1 MASLKPAWRE
11 RFERALEER
20 QLAGNL
26 RQLRPASTRVDF
38 CSNDY
43 LGLAR
48 TDLLVEQAP
57 ARAGATGSR
66 LITGNYPAIELLEGQ
81 LATYHG
87 AESGLIFGSGYT
99 ANIGL
104 LTCVA
109 RRGDT
114 LLYDQ
119 LCHASL
125 RDGLQLSPAR
135 TLGFRHN
142 DLDELEA
149 KLRRSGGQRFVVVES
164 IYSMD
169 GDAAP
174 LVDLTSLCTRYDA
187 ALIVDEA
194 HAVGVFGAR
203 GEGLVSAL
211 GLEAAVWARIVTFGK
226 ALGGHGAIVLG
237 PRYLRDFLI
246 NFCRPFIYT
255 TAPPPLS
262 IQHLGLA
269 YRELERGTQLAAL
282 RGVLAHWEEQIVKR
296 FPHFGVLLGSS
307 AIRVWPV
314 PGNERA
320 KALAASIRQ
329 AGFEVKA
336 ILHPT
341 VARGSERIRICL
353 HAFNTFAEM
362 EALLQLLNRES
373 EKNNYEFTRT

>member
-226 ALGGHGAIVLG
+226 EIGRAS
-237 PRYLRDFLI
+237 
-246 NFCRPFIYT
+246 CR
-255 TAPPPLS
+255 
-262 IQHLGLA
+262 
-269 YRELERGTQLAAL
+269 ER
-282 RGVLAHWEEQIVKR
+282 V
-296 FPHFGVLLGSS
+296 
-307 AIRVWPV
+307 
-314 PGNERA
+314 
-320 KALAASIRQ
+320 
-329 AGFEVKA
+329 
-336 ILHPT
+336 
-341 VARGSERIRICL
+341 
-353 HAFNTFAEM
+353 
-362 EALLQLLNRES
+362 
-373 EKNNYEFTRT
+373 